1 MQKGTR
7 VSIKSRHLLCTDKC
21 LNRVLGETRKQT
33 PSVVS
38 FCRLTEVVSS
48 ASNELEKSKQT
59 IKWLQEQQQS
69 AQEFLNMKHFAF
81 NTDSKLERF
90 VDKFT
95 IPFLFGKLI
104 FTVRY
109 IMINWCFFP
118 SCFKTLPMMWQ
129 QKWQANMEGDMWKQ
143 KNSKNSSKKQT
154 N

>member
-104 FTVRY
+104 FTVG
-109 IMINWCFFP
+109 I
-118 SCFKTLPMMWQ
+118 L
-129 QKWQANMEGDMWKQ
+129 
-143 KNSKNSSKKQT
+143 
-154 N
+154 